1 MIRFC
6 DFFLKNVVKFKNNHY
21 LRHKNL
27 RLYEKVIV
35 NYQRHVPGRNDERT
49 GSGAQAQRLCNWFL

>member
-1 MIRFC
+1 M
-6 DFFLKNVVKFKNNHY
+6 FFFRNFFFKKCINIKNNHY
-21 LRHKNL
+21 LRNKNL

-49 GSGAQAQRLCNWFL
+49 GSGA